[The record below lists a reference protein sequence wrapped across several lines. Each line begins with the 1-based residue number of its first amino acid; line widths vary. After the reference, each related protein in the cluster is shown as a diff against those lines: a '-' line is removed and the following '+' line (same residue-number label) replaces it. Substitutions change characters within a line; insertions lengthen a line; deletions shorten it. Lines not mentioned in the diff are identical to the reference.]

1 MQDRLTH
8 IAGTFLIPATG
19 SFLNGAGLASGED
32 RNVVI
37 PKTFRDGNN
46 RVPYVSAQAWKRW
59 LRNTVVEEQ
68 GWPISEIVA
77 IGVSKKGTTNKVSGK
92 LDPVLYPEDDI
103 FGYMMTKSGQGKA
116 SEEEDNSEENDG
128 DIAES
133 ATDSGSR
140 TRDRVKSVM
149 RASPFMASL
158 LVSIRRTGWEGRDEG
173 FVHLK
178 EGTPQPYTTEFYNT
192 HLQGVFCL
200 NYSRLG
206 VFSNVGDRIELDEGK
221 AQEYLAEQQI
231 REVGEVF
238 KEEDGKKVRIGKVY
252 ELTNAESERKKRAS
266 AVIRA
271 LAVLRGG
278 AKQAAFGT
286 AVEPQALILAG
297 LSSGNPIFHHLFK
310 DDGNGPSIKV
320 KTLTE
325 IISDYKTR
333 FKTPVFIGIRSGYLL
348 NEDEVRSLKGQ
359 HDGIEI
365 EVTSPLQAAEGM
377 AKCILDLK

>member
-1 MQDRLTH
+1 MQNRLTH

-19 SFLNGAGLASGED
+19 SFLNGAGLAPGED

-37 PKTFRDGNN
+37 PKTFRDGKN

-77 IGVSKKGTTNKVSGK
+77 IDVSKKGTTNKISGK

-103 FGYMMTKSGQGKA
+103 FGYMRAEKGQGKTK
-116 SEEEDNSEENDG
+116 EQQEEDSEEND
-128 DIAES
+128 DES
-133 ATDSGSR
+133 ATDTGSR
-140 TRDRVKSVM
+140 GRERVKSVM

-206 VFSNVGDRIELDEGK
+206 VFSNVGDRIELDERK
-221 AQEYLAEQQI
+221 VQDYLAQQKI
-231 REVGEVF
+231 REIDKVV
-238 KEEDGKKVRIGKVY
+238 KEEDGKEVTIGKIY
-252 ELTNAESERKKRAS
+252 ELTNAESERKERAS

-297 LSSGNPIFHHLFK
+297 LSSGNPVFHHLFK
-310 DDGNGPSIKV
+310 DDGNGPEIKV
-320 KTLTE
+320 NTLTE
-325 IISDYKTR
+325 IISDYRTR
-333 FKTPVFIGIRSGYLL
+333 FKTPVFLGIRSGYLL
-348 NEDEVRSLKGQ
+348 NEDEVRGLKGQ

>member
-1 MQDRLTH
+1 MQNRLTH

-19 SFLNGAGLASGED
+19 SFLNGAGLAPGED

-37 PKTFRDGNN
+37 PKTFRDGKN

-77 IGVSKKGTTNKVSGK
+77 IDVSKKGTTNKISGK

-103 FGYMMTKSGQGKA
+103 FGYMRAEKGQGKTK
-116 SEEEDNSEENDG
+116 EQQEEDSEEND
-128 DIAES
+128 DES
-133 ATDSGSR
+133 AMDTGSR
-140 TRDRVKSVM
+140 GRERVKSVM

-206 VFSNVGDRIELDEGK
+206 VFSNVGDRIELDERK
-221 AQEYLAEQQI
+221 VQDYLAQQKI
-231 REVGEVF
+231 REIDKVV
-238 KEEDGKKVRIGKVY
+238 KEEDGKEVTIGKIY
-252 ELTNAESERKKRAS
+252 ELTNAESERKERAS

-297 LSSGNPIFHHLFK
+297 LSSGNPVFHHLFK
-310 DDGNGPSIKV
+310 DDGNGPEIKV
-320 KTLTE
+320 NTLTE
-325 IISDYKTR
+325 IISDYRTR
-333 FKTPVFIGIRSGYLL
+333 FKTPVFLGIRSGYLL
-348 NEDEVRSLKGQ
+348 NEDEVRGLKGQ